1 MVQFTQNSAKHRNCG
16 KSLNMIK
23 RLTECLEEYG
33 SHYRI
38 RELIREGKLFK
49 IEPGIYSDS
58 SRYGTLEVLLTKYP
72 RSVVTLDSAFHYYN
86 LTDEIPTMFH
96 LATDRDDGK
105 IKDPR
110 VKQSFVPTGTS
121 SIGVTEIDYCGEK
134 IRIYDKERL
143 VIETVR
149 HKTKMPLDLYHEVIS
164 NFRDIRHELYGAK
177 IDDYLQSFPRRDVL
191 FTIIRDEVF

>member
-177 IDDYLQSFPRRDVL
+177 IDNYLQSFPRRDVL

>member
-1 MVQFTQNSAKHRNCG
+1 
-16 KSLNMIK
+16 MIK
-23 RLTECLEEYG
+23 RLTDCISEYG
-33 SHYRI
+33 SRYRI

-49 IEPGIYSDS
+49 IEPGIYSDAP
-58 SRYGTLEVLLTKYP
+58 RYGTLEVLLAKYP

-105 IKDPR
+105 IKDSR

>member
-1 MVQFTQNSAKHRNCG
+1 MVQFTQNSAKHKNCG

-23 RLTECLEEYG
+23 RLTDCLEEYG

-134 IRIYDKERL
+134 IRIYDTERL

>member
-58 SRYGTLEVLLTKYP
+58 PRYGTLEVLLTKYP

-149 HKTKMPLDLYHEVIS
+149 HKTKMPLDLYHEVIG

>member
-23 RLTECLEEYG
+23 RLTDCLEEYG

-86 LTDEIPTMFH
+86 LTDEIPTVFH

-149 HKTKMPLDLYHEVIS
+149 HKTKMPLDLYREVIGS
-164 NFRDIRHELYGAK
+164 FRKIVHILYPAK
-177 IDDYLQSFPRRDVL
+177 MQDYIEMFPKKNVI
-191 FTIIRDEVF
+191 FETIKNEVF

>member
-16 KSLNMIK
+16 KSLNMIN

>member
-1 MVQFTQNSAKHRNCG
+1 MVQFTQNSAKHRNCV

>member
-23 RLTECLEEYG
+23 RLTECHEEYG

-38 RELIREGKLFK
+38 RELSREGKLFK

>member
-1 MVQFTQNSAKHRNCG
+1 
-16 KSLNMIK
+16 MIK
-23 RLTECLEEYG
+23 RLTDCISEYG
-33 SHYRI
+33 SRYRI

-49 IEPGIYSDS
+49 IEPGIYSDAPK
-58 SRYGTLEVLLTKYP
+58 YGTLEVLLAKYP

-134 IRIYDKERL
+134 VRIYDKERL

>member
-23 RLTECLEEYG
+23 RLTDCLEEYG